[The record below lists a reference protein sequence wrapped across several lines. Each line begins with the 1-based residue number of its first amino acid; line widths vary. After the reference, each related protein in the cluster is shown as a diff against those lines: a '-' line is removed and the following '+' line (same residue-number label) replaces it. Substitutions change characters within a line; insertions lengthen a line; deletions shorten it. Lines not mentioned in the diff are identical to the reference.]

1 MKYEVNGYLLKDQNG
16 TPRWEQ
22 ELIGYF
28 EEKDF
33 LIIFEQ
39 GMENGYNTLY
49 YTDENGERHT
59 LKSWIE
65 ENK

>member
-1 MKYEVNGYLLKDQNG
+1 MKYKVNGYLLKDQNG
-16 TPRWEQ
+16 TLRWEQ

-33 LIIFEQ
+33 PIIFEQ

-49 YTDENGERHT
+49 YTDEDGECRT
-59 LKSWIE
+59 LKSWIK